1 MVSNTQRTRPP
12 KHLCQCYSTHTF
24 TANCHRISPSA
35 FIDVQSPQMFCRKSI
50 HIFPEN
56 IIFLKNFSQTVL
68 EISVIDFPISI
79 HGYVNSREYTSPM
92 ARFFFF
98 SFCWKMMFHHQCML
112 WKHVCYPPKSI
123 HWSIQAL
130 KRCRTYR
137 LSPQDGAPKILV
149 AFSCHFFLVA
159 EFYGLW

>member
-12 KHLCQCYSTHTF
+12 KHLCQCYSTQTF
-24 TANCHRISPSA
+24 TANCRRISPSA

-56 IIFLKNFSQTVL
+56 IIFLKNFSQTANWVPVS

-92 ARFFFF
+92 ARLFFFVLLENDV
-98 SFCWKMMFHHQCML
+98 SPSMHVVKTCML
-112 WKHVCYPPKSI
+112 SPKVNPLKYPSYEKM
-123 HWSIQAL
+123 
-130 KRCRTYR
+130 
-137 LSPQDGAPKILV
+137 
-149 AFSCHFFLVA
+149 
-159 EFYGLW
+159 